1 MSVIKIST
9 KNFDSEVINSQIP
22 VLVDFFAEWCGPCKM
37 LSPIIDDIAEQMK
50 SKIKIGKI
58 DIDESPDLASKFSV
72 MTVPTLILFKNGEV
86 VEKSVGV
93 KSKDAIIEMISK

>member
-1 MSVIKIST
+1 MSVVKIST
-9 KNFDSEVINSQIP
+9 KNFDSEVINSQTP

-72 MTVPTLILFKNGEV
+72 MTVPTLILFKDGEA